1 MEENS
6 KKTLADLQKE
16 QGPLTEE
23 QKAELAKK
31 AAETRAQIDSAI
43 NDIALEQA
51 RRENTNVFEIAA
63 KYAPTISIVKQ
74 DDGTRKAR
82 ITLEPRKRAGNA
94 PNSAKRPVF
103 VPEVNNRAKRRREAK
118 KAAKMGLVNFKKNG

>member
-31 AAETRAQIDSAI
+31 AAETRAQIDDAI
-43 NDIALEQA
+43 NEIALKQA
-51 RRENTNVFEIAA
+51 RRDNTNVFEVAA
-63 KYAPTISIVKQ
+63 RYAPTISIVKGE
-74 DDGTRKAR
+74 DGQRKAR
-82 ITLEPRKRAGNA
+82 ITLEPRKRAETA
-94 PNSAKRPVF
+94 PKTAKVPLF
-103 VPEVNNRAKRRREAK
+103 VPEADNRAKRRREAK
-118 KAAKMGLVNFKKNG
+118 MAAKIGLVNFKK